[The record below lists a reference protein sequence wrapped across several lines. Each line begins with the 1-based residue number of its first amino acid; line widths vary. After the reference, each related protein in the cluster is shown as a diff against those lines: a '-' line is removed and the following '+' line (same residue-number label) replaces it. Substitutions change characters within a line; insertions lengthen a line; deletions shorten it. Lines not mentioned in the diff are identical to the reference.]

1 MGKFILKKC
10 LMIIPMLFIISVLVF
25 FAIRMTKADPVS
37 WLIPAD
43 VVVSEENMEA
53 LRARYGLD
61 APLYVQYFRWIG
73 NILRGDFGKSIVGGT
88 SVATIIARSLP
99 ATFELAFGA
108 LIISSVIGITL
119 GVLSAIHQN
128 GPVDYIGRFIA
139 VLGTSMPQFF
149 FGIIMIQIFA
159 IKLGW
164 LPVGGRTDPSVVTF
178 WDRAKYLILPTLTM
192 SIAMISTLL
201 KYSRNSMLEVLNKDY
216 IKTARMKGI
225 SEKRVYITHALRNA
239 LRPVMVII
247 IFRLPLLIGGSVV
260 IESVFSWPGI
270 STQIVGATT
279 SGDYPVIM
287 VTTLLI
293 AATILV
299 SSVLLDIITA
309 LLDPRVRLGKE

>member
-1 MGKFILKKC
+1 M
-10 LMIIPMLFIISVLVF
+10 
-25 FAIRMTKADPVS
+25 
-37 WLIPAD
+37 
-43 VVVSEENMEA
+43 
-53 LRARYGLD
+53 AR
-61 APLYVQYFRWIG
+61 
-73 NILRGDFGKSIVGGT
+73 
-88 SVATIIARSLP
+88 
-99 ATFELAFGA
+99 TFM
-108 LIISSVIGITL
+108 
-119 GVLSAIHQN
+119 
-128 GPVDYIGRFIA
+128 R
-139 VLGTSMPQFF
+139 
-149 FGIIMIQIFA
+149 
-159 IKLGW
+159 
-164 LPVGGRTDPSVVTF
+164 
-178 WDRAKYLILPTLTM
+178 
-192 SIAMISTLL
+192 
-201 KYSRNSMLEVLNKDY
+201 
-216 IKTARMKGI
+216 GI